1 MENAS
6 KALEIA
12 AGVMLGVLIMS
23 LIAYFFT
30 SISSWPEQE
39 DNKKELEQTAKFNLE
54 YEVYDKKGMYGADV
68 ISCLSKAVNNNE
80 KYYDGGSFLS
90 GQKYG
95 EKYWVNV
102 YVNLNS
108 CLKEEIYVYHYT
120 KTVGA
125 TPAESGI
132 YSQEQ
137 RFSNPVDKNGH
148 EIPLKLEI
156 LGFSF
161 TGYTDFRN
169 TDPFNYKESKGK
181 TLIRVLDPTK
191 GGLNIATSD
200 VINATES
207 ATTIKDPKTGITYN
221 AWLYGKKAD
230 GSVNTDQVNKTPLH
244 NLLKTANSNMK
255 EIVTNK
261 SNDKTSL
268 EIWSTAEWRTALYDF
283 KTRKFRCDN
292 IKYNE
297 DTGRVNEI
305 YFSEI

>member
-12 AGVMLGVLIMS
+12 AGVLLGVLIMS

-30 SISSWPEQE
+30 SISSWPEQQ
-39 DNKKELEQTAKFNLE
+39 DNEKELEQTAKFNLE

-80 KYYDGGSFLS
+80 KYYEGGSFLS

-108 CLKEEIYVYHYT
+108 CLKEEIYVYHYA
-120 KTVGA
+120 KTLGGSS
-125 TPAESGI
+125 TDLGL

-137 RFSNPVDKNGH
+137 RFTNPVDDDGY
-148 EIPLKLEI
+148 EINLTLGI
-156 LGFSF
+156 FGFSF
-161 TGYTDFRN
+161 DGYTDFRAA
-169 TDPFNYKESKGK
+169 DKLNYNESNGK
-181 TLIRVLDPTK
+181 TLVRILDPANST
-191 GGLNIATSD
+191 LNISSNKLIDA
-200 VINATES
+200 S
-207 ATTIKDPKTGITYN
+207 ADAVKIKDEDTNLEYN
-221 AWLYGKKAD
+221 AWLYRKKAD
-230 GSVNTDQVNKTPLH
+230 GSVDTDQNNKTPLH
-244 NLLKTANSNMK
+244 NLLKTANSNLK
-255 EIVTNK
+255 EIVTNT
-261 SNDKTSL
+261 SNEKESL
-268 EIWSTAEWRTALYDF
+268 EIWSSAEWRTALYDF

-292 IKYNE
+292 IKYSKV
-297 DTGRVNEI
+297 TGRVNEI